1 MNISKYIIL
10 ERDYEFVEHLE
21 TDFYEFI
28 GVKLDIYRFKSKGN
42 EFVWLDS
49 FGLRWNMSVLSIVR
63 KIDDTYDIV
72 AVRD

>member
-10 ERDYEFVEHLE
+10 ERDYDFVEHLE
-21 TDFYEFI
+21 SDFYEFNS
-28 GVKLDIYRFKSKGN
+28 VKLDLYRFKSHDN
-42 EFVWLDS
+42 TFVWLDS
-49 FGLRWNMSVLSIVR
+49 FGLRWNMSVVSIVR